1 MSALGTLVVSI
12 AMDTLEF
19 SKGIDKSAY
28 ESRKFAE
35 ELDRK
40 LNRSIKTATDGF
52 KGFALGALGAVG
64 ATLSVSAA
72 IAKLNTTFQALDKA
86 AKDSQRFGIPI
97 EQLTALQF
105 AANLSGVQVDKLG
118 DSLKDLLKNASE
130 AANGV
135 KGQASLFRALGVD
148 VVDASGKV
156 RSAGDLIG
164 DLAEVFSSLDDGAT
178 KTNLAMKVFGES
190 GKELIPMLNAGR
202 DGIRGMTDEAKAL
215 GIAMDSDAAKAAELF
230 NDNVTRLSSSIDGL
244 FVSASQNLLPALN
257 GITDEL
263 IAANSASKSLFASL
277 KALFTTSIKDGLGF
291 DENERLAELRQEV
304 RDLEQKKASG
314 NLYGGKLGALI
325 PMTPASQ
332 FLDTERD
339 LAEKRAELAIL
350 DARMDARIKE
360 LTAPPKTL
368 PDGSETAASR
378 AAREADANAKKERE
392 ERIRQTLAE
401 ADAAKK
407 AADAKREQ
415 AAADKAH
422 AELMKEL
429 GQQNQAYDELVAYLD
444 QHDEYLKAREAE
456 TKAMRE
462 QLEEIGLTDRAL
474 AELRSRRMRETAA
487 LKESTAAKEQDT
499 FAAEKLRKEAEE
511 LRKQADLSTEIFNRQ
526 QVANSAKVLADEYKK
541 VNEEI
546 SRSLTDALVRGF
558 ESGKTL
564 AQSFGDY
571 LKNYFKTLV
580 VRVAVQPVAAGL
592 GAAVGSILLPGG
604 VQAAQGGGAAGADPL
619 ASAFFADPV
628 GTIKSAYSALTSGG
642 SLLTANSAAEF
653 SSIISDFGFELAT
666 QGGFLQDFGASLFNN
681 SEALGNLSQAAGVAF
696 SALSAFNS
704 LKDGKYL
711 SAVGTG
717 FGYALG
723 GPLGATLGNFVGG
736 ALDKL
741 FGFGKSGGRNAFGT
755 FNTLNGE
762 NTGTEARFKNE
773 ADFDGQ
779 IAEFGQAFEKRYL
792 QLTQALGGVAGDIG
806 TYIRIKTDIG
816 GDSPSDAYFSTV
828 LNGQNVLSTGGGGVG
843 RSDEALKAALEGQ
856 AVRNLVAVLQKT
868 DFADNLDAIFDTAN
882 AASDTL
888 ERLNSV
894 LEKANLVRY
903 LNLNLNVF
911 ADNIRNLTLVSA
923 ESLDALIGAAG
934 GTEQLSAALSAYM
947 NVFATDSE
955 RLANAQEQLRSQ
967 FESLNI
973 QVPESTAELRKLID
987 AQDLTTSSGR
997 ETYLALIALAETF
1010 KQVKATEEQVQAAI
1024 AQTTQRTKDYINL
1037 LNGDTKT
1044 ALQQIAEQIAETT
1057 EQLYSTTDPLQRI
1070 ALEGQLADLVFQRY
1084 EAELGMLGKIMS
1096 VTQEVMAGFEAQRI
1110 ASTAARQQITGQG
1123 PLVMSASQIRA
1134 GIQEATE
1141 LGTLP
1146 SALGLQTANERVAQ
1160 LNADRLAEASRIE
1173 GLQGQGQ
1180 QAKDFMAQQQAKLNE
1195 QFDLARKA
1203 AGLFNSSTR
1212 FGTAVGLGKG
1222 GGVASAVFNEAT
1234 KRMAVDYQSIQY
1246 QIGREGDIK
1255 GLRDQL
1261 AAERSELGGISINTG
1276 VYGANGRIS
1285 TAEKAF
1291 QNSAAAYTAK
1301 LLEISQAQARAAAI
1315 GQNLA
1320 TAEIQRAQAQEEF
1333 AEQIQ
1338 MYVLDAGK
1346 ATNKL
1351 SKLREE
1357 TLKYFEQQQ
1366 ALANLMTGSA
1376 QNIRGVVQQVR
1387 YNSLSSMDQLN
1398 TLQAQF
1404 ATAYSAGLVSS
1415 GEALAGYGDTLAS
1428 LIDPT
1433 LQKAAEV
1440 FGEGSFEY
1448 DRLRGILLNQAEAIA
1463 GRLEGLT
1470 PKDYQRHSLALLDT
1484 IDSSLALIEEHT
1496 RSAEALIVDA
1506 INNSK
1511 SATVD
1516 ALRQLLNAMQGNPVQ
1531 AFSVG
1536 GLVRGP
1542 GTTTSDQIRA
1552 ALSTN
1557 EYVMQSGAV
1566 RKFGVDFM
1574 DQINDGYLP
1583 MARIPG
1589 LSNARSMGAGD
1600 QKVLNELRRIEG
1612 AVQSLERTV
1621 MIGDAQIARN
1631 TGETNRVFK
1640 RTEDGDAILV
1650 RMVE

>member
-1 MSALGTLVVSI
+1 MSALGNLVVSI

-19 SKGIDKSAY
+19 DKGIDKTSK
-28 ESRKFAE
+28 ESQKLAK
-35 ELDRK
+35 ELDQK
-40 LNRSIKTATDGF
+40 LNRSIRMVTDGF

-72 IAKLNTTFQALDKA
+72 ISKLNNTFLTLDKA
-86 AKDSQRFGIPI
+86 AKDAQRFGVPI

-105 AANLSGVQVDKLG
+105 AANLSGVSVDKLG
-118 DSLKDLLKNASE
+118 DSMKDLLKNASE

-135 KGQASLFRALGVD
+135 QGQSNLFRALGVD
-148 VVDASGKV
+148 VTDASGKV
-156 RSAGDLIG
+156 RSASDLIG
-164 DLAEVFSSLDDGAT
+164 DLAEVFSGLDDGAT

-202 DGIRGMTDEAKAL
+202 DGIKGMTDEAERA
-215 GIAMDSDAAKAAELF
+215 GVVMGSETAKAAEMF
-230 NDNVTRLSSSIDGL
+230 NDNMSRLAGSVDSLFIGLAEGLLPSLVDVTNEMVAGTRAAGEFGAGIEAALSKFTND
-244 FVSASQNLLPALN
+244 FVRSASPA
-257 GITDEL
+257 E
-263 IAANSASKSLFASL
+263 
-277 KALFTTSIKDGLGF
+277 
-291 DENERLAELRQEV
+291 
-304 RDLEQKKASG
+304 
-314 NLYGGKLGALI
+314 
-325 PMTPASQ
+325 
-332 FLDTERD
+332 
-339 LAEKRAELAIL
+339 
-350 DARMDARIKE
+350 RIKE
-360 LTAPPKTL
+360 LEQTIKAIESYTNSGESLGPFGMDKFLGFDKEGLASKKAELALYKKELDDIITSIVAPPTQGASFDLMQQNRDK
-368 PDGSETAASR
+368 ERKAAEQR
-378 AAREADANAKKERE
+378 IRDLLAQADASKLAAEATKAQQKAERE
-392 ERIRQTLAE
+392 Y
-401 ADAAKK
+401 AA
-407 AADAKREQ
+407 Q
-415 AAADKAH
+415 
-422 AELMKEL
+422 MKEL

-511 LRKQADLSTEIFNRQ
+511 LRKQADLSAEIFNRQ

-681 SEALGNLSQAAGVAF
+681 AEGLGKLSQAAGVAF
-696 SALSAFNS
+696 TALSAFNS

-792 QLTQALGGVAGDIG
+792 QLTQALGGMAGDIG

-923 ESLDALIGAAG
+923 ESLDALIGVAG

-1024 AQTTQRTKDYINL
+1024 AQTTQRTRDYINL

-1044 ALQQIAEQIAETT
+1044 ALQQIAGQIAETT

-1141 LGTLP
+1141 LGALP
-1146 SALGLQTANERVAQ
+1146 SALGLQTANERVAA
-1160 LNADRLAEASRIE
+1160 LNAQRDSQAAAIDILRGQESQAQEFQASRQVALAEQVE
-1173 GLQGQGQ
+1173 L
-1180 QAKDFMAQQQAKLNE
+1180 AK
-1195 QFDLARKA
+1195 KA
-1203 AGLFNSSTR
+1203 AGLFNANVTY
-1212 FGTAVGLGKG
+1212 GTAIGRGAG
-1222 GGVASAVFNEAT
+1222 GGRASAAFNSAT
-1234 KRMAVDYQSIQY
+1234 NRVSVDYQDIQY
-1246 QIGREGDIK
+1246 QIGREGDVHA
-1255 GLRDQL
+1255 LRDQL
-1261 AAERSELGGISINTG
+1261 KRERDELGGLSINAG

-1285 TAEKAF
+1285 AAERAF
-1291 QNSAAAYTAK
+1291 ENSAQAYAAK
-1301 LLEISQAQARAAAI
+1301 ILEISQAQARAAEI

-1338 MYVLDAGK
+1338 QYVLDAGK
-1346 ATNKL
+1346 ATSKL

-1470 PKDYQRHSLALLDT
+1470 PKDYQRDSLALLDT

-1552 ALSTN
+1552 ALSTD
-1557 EYVMQSGAV
+1557 EYVMQAGAV
-1566 RKFGVDFM
+1566 RKFGVGFM

-1589 LSNARSMGAGD
+1589 LSNARSMAAGD
-1600 QKVLNELRRIEG
+1600 QDMLNELRRIEG
-1612 AVQSLERTV
+1612 AVQRLERTV
-1621 MIGDAQIARN
+1621 MIGDAQIAKN
-1631 TGETNRVFK
+1631 TGEVARVYK
-1640 RTEDGDAILV
+1640 RADDGDAV
-1650 RMVE
+1650 RVRAVE

>member
-1 MSALGTLVVSI
+1 MSALGNLVVSI

-19 SKGIDKSAY
+19 SKGIDKGSY
-28 ESRKFAE
+28 EAQKFAK
-35 ELDRK
+35 ELDQK
-40 LNRSIKTATDGF
+40 LNRSIRTVTDGF

-72 IAKLNTTFQALDKA
+72 ISKLNNTFLTLDKA
-86 AKDSQRFGIPI
+86 AKDAQRFGIPI

-105 AANLSGVQVDKLG
+105 AANLSDVSVDKLG

-135 KGQASLFRALGVD
+135 KGQSSLFRALGVE
-148 VVDASGKV
+148 VTDASGKV
-156 RSAGDLIG
+156 RSASDLIG
-164 DLAEVFSSLDDGAT
+164 DLAEVFSGLDDGAT

-190 GKELIPMLNAGR
+190 GKDLIPLLNAGR
-202 DGIRGMTDEAKAL
+202 DGIRSMTDEAERA
-215 GIAMDSDAAKAAELF
+215 GVVMGSETAKAAEMF
-230 NDNVTRLSSSIDGL
+230 NDNVSRLAGSVDSLFIGL
-244 FVSASQNLLPALN
+244 AEGLLPSLVDVTNEMVAGTRAAGEFGAGIEAALSKFTN
-257 GITDEL
+257 DMFRG
-263 IAANSASKSLFASL
+263 ASP
-277 KALFTTSIKDGLGF
+277 
-291 DENERLAELRQEV
+291 AE
-304 RDLEQKKASG
+304 
-314 NLYGGKLGALI
+314 
-325 PMTPASQ
+325 
-332 FLDTERD
+332 
-339 LAEKRAELAIL
+339 
-350 DARMDARIKE
+350 RIKE
-360 LTAPPKTL
+360 LEQTIKVIEAYTNSGESLGPFGMDKFLGFDKEGLASKKAELALYKKELDDIITSIVAPPAHGASFDLMQQNRDK
-368 PDGSETAASR
+368 ERKAAEQR
-378 AAREADANAKKERE
+378 IRDLLAQADASKLAAEATKAQQKAERE
-392 ERIRQTLAE
+392 Y
-401 ADAAKK
+401 AA
-407 AADAKREQ
+407 Q
-415 AAADKAH
+415 
-422 AELMKEL
+422 MKEL

-580 VRVAVQPVAAGL
+580 VRVAVQPVAGAL

-604 VQAAQGGGAAGADPL
+604 VQAAQGSGAAGADPL

-653 SSIISDFGFELAT
+653 SSIISDFGFELTT

-755 FNTLNGE
+755 FNTLNGA

-828 LNGQNVLSTGGGGVG
+828 LNGQNVLSTGGGGIG

-868 DFADNLDAIFDTAN
+868 DFADNLDALFDTAN

-955 RLANAQEQLRSQ
+955 RLTNAQEQLRSQ
-967 FESLNI
+967 FESLNL
-973 QVPESTAELRKLID
+973 QVPKSTIELRKLID
-987 AQDLTTSSGR
+987 AQDLTTLSGR
-997 ETYLALIALAETF
+997 ETYLSLIALAETF
-1010 KQVKATEEQVQAAI
+1010 KQVMATEEQVQAAI
-1024 AQTTQRTKDYINL
+1024 EQTTQRTKDYINL

-1044 ALQQIAEQIAETT
+1044 ALQQIAGQIVSTT

-1084 EAELGMLGKIMS
+1084 EAELGMLGKILS

-1110 ASTAARQQITGQG
+1110 ASTAARQQVTGQG
-1123 PLVMSASQIRA
+1123 PLIMSASQIRA
-1134 GIQEATE
+1134 GIREATE
-1141 LGTLP
+1141 LGSLP
-1146 SALGLQTANERVAQ
+1146 SALGLQTANDRVAA
-1160 LNADRLAEASRIE
+1160 LNA
-1173 GLQGQGQ
+1173 Q
-1180 QAKDFMAQQQAKLNE
+1180 KTAQQLAIEKSFAGRNQAQDFVQSAQANLNAE
-1195 QFDLARKA
+1195 IEMAKKA
-1203 AGLFNSSTR
+1203 AGLFNSNIT
-1212 FGTAVGLGKG
+1212 FGSAVGLAAG
-1222 GGVASAVFNEAT
+1222 GGRANAKFNTATNRISA
-1234 KRMAVDYQSIQY
+1234 DYQNIQY
-1246 QIGREGDIK
+1246 QVGREGDVHA
-1255 GLRDQL
+1255 LRNQL
-1261 AAERSELGGISINTG
+1261 KEARSELGGRSINDG
-1276 VYGANGRIS
+1276 VYGANSRI
-1285 TAEKAF
+1285 AALEKALK
-1291 QNSAAAYTAK
+1291 NASAAYAARIA
-1301 LLEISQAQARAAAI
+1301 EVASAQAKATQIA
-1315 GQNLA
+1315 QNLA
-1320 TAEIQRAQAQEEF
+1320 TAEVQRVNAQEKF

-1338 MYVLDAGK
+1338 QYVLDAGK
-1346 ATNKL
+1346 ATSKL

-1366 ALANLMTGSA
+1366 ALAGLMTGSA
-1376 QNIRGVVQQVR
+1376 QSIRDVVQQVR
-1387 YNSLSSMDQLN
+1387 FNSLSSMDQLQ

-1404 ATAYSAGLVSS
+1404 ASAYSSGLVSS
-1415 GEALAGYGDTLAS
+1415 GEVLVGYGNTLAG
-1428 LIDPT
+1428 LIDPL

-1440 FGEGSFEY
+1440 YGEGGFEY
-1448 DRLRGILLNQAEAIA
+1448 ERLRGALLNQAEAIA
-1463 GRLEGLT
+1463 GRLEGLA
-1470 PKDYQRHSLALLDT
+1470 PKDFQQESLALLDT
-1484 IDSSLALIEEHT
+1484 IDNSLSLIEEHT

-1506 INNSK
+1506 INSSK

-1531 AFSVG
+1531 GFSVG
-1536 GLVRGP
+1536 GFVSGA
-1542 GTTTSDQIRA
+1542 GTSSSDQVRA
-1552 ALSTN
+1552 MLSTGEFVIKEN
-1557 EYVMQSGAV
+1557 SV

-1574 DQINDGYLP
+1574 QQLNEGSLP
-1583 MARIPG
+1583 MARVSG
-1589 LSNARSMGAGD
+1589 LSMARSGFGGD
-1600 QKVLNELRRIEG
+1600 ESTLAELRKIQD
-1612 AVQSLERTV
+1612 AVGRLERTV
-1621 MIGDAQIARN
+1621 MIGDQAVAKN
-1631 TGETNRVFK
+1631 TGDVARVFK
-1640 RTEDGDAILV
+1640 RIEDVDAINV
-1650 RMVE
+1650 RVVE

>member
-19 SKGIDKSAY
+19 SKGIDKGSY
-28 ESRKFAE
+28 EAQKFAK
-35 ELDRK
+35 ELDQK
-40 LNRSIKTATDGF
+40 LNRSIRTVTDGF

-64 ATLSVSAA
+64 AVATVSAA
-72 IAKLNTTFQALDKA
+72 LSKLNTSFQTLDKA

-118 DSLKDLLKNASE
+118 DSMKDLLKNVSE

-135 KGQASLFRALGVD
+135 KGQSSLFRALGVD

-156 RSAGDLIG
+156 RGANELME

-190 GKELIPMLNAGR
+190 GKDLIPLLNAGR
-202 DGIRGMTDEAKAL
+202 DGLREYTQEARAFGAVITAEAAKSAELYNDNLSRVSTSVDSLFRSLASDLLPGINNVTTAMIEATAVAGSLGEGIQVLFNEAINSGSPAQRIQDLNKELLSARERLDTYTGSVAKFFNSKEVAAIETQIRYNKLLLEDQ
-215 GIAMDSDAAKAAELF
+215 ISDALKPP
-230 NDNVTRLSSSIDGL
+230 SS
-244 FVSASQNLLPALN
+244 
-257 GITDEL
+257 
-263 IAANSASKSLFASL
+263 
-277 KALFTTSIKDGLGF
+277 
-291 DENERLAELRQEV
+291 
-304 RDLEQKKASG
+304 
-314 NLYGGKLGALI
+314 
-325 PMTPASQ
+325 
-332 FLDTERD
+332 
-339 LAEKRAELAIL
+339 
-350 DARMDARIKE
+350 
-360 LTAPPKTL
+360 L
-368 PDGSETAASR
+368 PDGSETAVAR
-378 AAREADANAKKERE
+378 ARREAAEKEKQARE

-456 TKAMRE
+456 TKAMRD

-604 VQAAQGGGAAGADPL
+604 VQAAQGSGAAGADPL

-723 GPLGATLGNFVGG
+723 GSLGATLGNFVGG

-755 FNTLNGE
+755 FNTLNGA

-868 DFADNLDAIFDTAN
+868 DFADNLDALFDTAN

-1024 AQTTQRTKDYINL
+1024 AQTTQRTRDYINL

-1123 PLVMSASQIRA
+1123 PLVMSAGQIRA

-1160 LNADRLAEASRIE
+1160 LNSDRLAEAARIE

-1203 AGLFNSSTR
+1203 SGLFNSNIR

-1222 GGVASAVFNEAT
+1222 GGVASAIFNEAT

-1246 QIGREGDIK
+1246 QIGREGDIT

-1261 AAERSELGGISINTG
+1261 AAQRNDLGGISINTG

-1320 TAEIQRAQAQEEF
+1320 TAEVQRAQAQEEF

-1338 MYVLDAGK
+1338 QYVLDAGK
-1346 ATNKL
+1346 ATSKL

-1463 GRLEGLT
+1463 GRLEGLA
-1470 PKDYQRHSLALLDT
+1470 PKDYQRDSLALLDT
-1484 IDSSLALIEEHT
+1484 IDSSLSLIEEHT

-1600 QKVLNELRRIEG
+1600 QEVLNELRRIEG
-1612 AVQSLERTV
+1612 AVQRLERTV

-1631 TGETNRVFK
+1631 TGEMNRVFK

>member
-19 SKGIDKSAY
+19 TKGIDKSSY
-28 ESRKFAE
+28 EAQKFAK
-35 ELDRK
+35 ELDQK
-40 LNRSIKTATDGF
+40 LNRSIRTVTDGF
-52 KGFALGALGAVG
+52 KGFALGALGAIG
-64 ATLSVSAA
+64 AVTSVSAA
-72 IAKLNTTFQALDKA
+72 IGKLNNTFLAMDKA
-86 AKDSQRFGIPI
+86 AKDAQRFGVPI

-105 AANLSGVQVDKLG
+105 AANLSGVQMDKLG
-118 DSLKDLLKNASE
+118 DSMKDLLKNASE

-148 VVDASGKV
+148 VTDASGKV
-156 RSAGDLIG
+156 RSASDLIG
-164 DLAEVFSSLDDGAT
+164 DLAEVFSGLDDGAT

-202 DGIRGMTDEAKAL
+202 AGIKGMTDEAERA
-215 GIAMDSDAAKAAELF
+215 GVVMGSETSKAAEMF
-230 NDNVTRLSSSIDGL
+230 NDNMSRLAGSVDSLFIGL
-244 FVSASQNLLPALN
+244 AEGLLPSLVDVTNEMVTGTRVAGEFGAGIEAALSKLTN
-257 GITDEL
+257 DTL
-263 IAANSASKSLFASL
+263 RSAN
-277 KALFTTSIKDGLGF
+277 
-291 DENERLAELRQEV
+291 
-304 RDLEQKKASG
+304 
-314 NLYGGKLGALI
+314 
-325 PMTPASQ
+325 PAQ
-332 FLDTERD
+332 
-339 LAEKRAELAIL
+339 
-350 DARMDARIKE
+350 RIKE
-360 LTAPPKTL
+360 LEGTIKAIEAYTKSGESLGPFGMDKFLGFDKEGLASKKAELALYKKELDEIINSIVAPPTQGASFDLMQQNRDKQRK
-368 PDGSETAASR
+368 AAEQR
-378 AAREADANAKKERE
+378 IRDLLAQADASKLAAEATKAQQKVERE
-392 ERIRQTLAE
+392 Y
-401 ADAAKK
+401 AA
-407 AADAKREQ
+407 Q
-415 AAADKAH
+415 
-422 AELMKEL
+422 MKEL

-456 TKAMRE
+456 TKAMRD

-511 LRKQADLSTEIFNRQ
+511 LRKQADLSTEIFNKQ

-580 VRVAVQPVAAGL
+580 VRVAVQPVAGAL
-592 GAAVGSILLPGG
+592 GAAVGSILLPSG

-666 QGGFLQDFGASLFNN
+666 QGGFLKDFGATLFNN

-696 SALSAFNS
+696 TALSAFNS
-704 LKDGKYL
+704 LKDGRYL
-711 SAVGTG
+711 SAAGAGV
-717 FGYALG
+717 GYAFG

-741 FGFGKSGGRNAFGT
+741 FGFGKGGGRNAFGT
-755 FNTLNGE
+755 FNTLNGA
-762 NTGTEARFKNE
+762 NTGTEARFKPE
-773 ADFDGQ
+773 ADFDAQ

-792 QLTQALGGVAGDIG
+792 QLTQALGGMAGDIG

-828 LNGQNVLSTGGGGVG
+828 LNGQNVLSTGSGGIG

-856 AVRNLVAVLQKT
+856 ALRNLVAVLQKT
-868 DFADNLDAIFDTAN
+868 DFADNLDALFDTAN

-903 LNLNLNVF
+903 LNLNLNMF

-934 GTEQLSAALSAYM
+934 GTEQLSAALSVYM
-947 NVFATDSE
+947 NAFATDSE

-967 FESLNI
+967 FESLNVA
-973 QVPESTAELRKLID
+973 VPKSVVELRRLID
-987 AQDLTTSSGR
+987 SQDLTTTSGR

-1024 AQTTQRTKDYINL
+1024 AQTTQRTRDYINL
-1037 LNGDTKT
+1037 LTGDTKT
-1044 ALQQIAEQIAETT
+1044 ALQQIADQIMSTT
-1057 EQLYSTTDPLQRI
+1057 EQLYGTTDPLQRI

-1096 VTQEVMAGFEAQRI
+1096 VTQEVMAGFEAERI
-1110 ASTAARQQITGQG
+1110 ASAAARQQITGQG
-1123 PLVMSASQIRA
+1123 PLVMSASQIRS
-1134 GIQEATE
+1134 GVREATE
-1141 LGTLP
+1141 LGSLP
-1146 SALGLQTANERVAQ
+1146 SALGLQTANDRVAA
-1160 LNADRLAEASRIE
+1160 LNA
-1173 GLQGQGQ
+1173 Q
-1180 QAKDFMAQQQAKLNE
+1180 KTAQQLTIEKSFAGRNQAQDFVQSAQANLDAEIEMAK
-1195 QFDLARKA
+1195 KA
-1203 AGLFNSSTR
+1203 AGLFNSNIA
-1212 FGTAVGLGKG
+1212 FGSAVGLSLG
-1222 GGVASAVFNEAT
+1222 GGRANATFNTSTNRISA
-1234 KRMAVDYQSIQY
+1234 DYQNIQY
-1246 QIGREGDIK
+1246 QVGREGDVYA
-1255 GLRDQL
+1255 LRNQL
-1261 AAERSELGGISINTG
+1261 QEARSELGGRSINDG
-1276 VYGANGRIS
+1276 VYGANSRI
-1285 TAEKAF
+1285 AALEKAL
-1291 QNSAAAYTAK
+1291 NNASAAYAARIA
-1301 LLEISQAQARAAAI
+1301 EVASAQAKATQIA
-1315 GQNLA
+1315 QNLA
-1320 TAEIQRAQAQEEF
+1320 TAEIQRVDAQGKF

-1338 MYVLDAGK
+1338 QYVLDAGK
-1346 ATNKL
+1346 ATSKL

-1366 ALANLMTGSA
+1366 ALAGLMTGSA
-1376 QNIRGVVQQVR
+1376 QSIRDVVQQVR
-1387 YNSLSSMDQLN
+1387 FNSLSSMDQLQ
-1398 TLQAQF
+1398 TLQGQF
-1404 ATAYSAGLVSS
+1404 ASAYSSGLVSS
-1415 GEALAGYGDTLAS
+1415 GEALVGYGNTLAG
-1428 LIDPT
+1428 LIDPL
-1433 LQKAAEV
+1433 LQKAADV
-1440 FGEGSFEY
+1440 YGEGGFEY
-1448 DRLRGILLNQAEAIA
+1448 ERLRGALLNQAEAIA
-1463 GRLEGLT
+1463 GRLEGLA
-1470 PKDYQRHSLALLDT
+1470 PKDFQQESLALLDT
-1484 IDSSLALIEEHT
+1484 IDNSLSLIEEHT

-1531 AFSVG
+1531 GFSVG
-1536 GLVRGP
+1536 GFVSGA
-1542 GTTTSDQIRA
+1542 GTSSSDQVRA
-1552 ALSTN
+1552 MLSTGEFVIKAN
-1557 EYVMQSGAV
+1557 SV

-1574 DQINDGYLP
+1574 EQLNEGSLP
-1583 MARIPG
+1583 MARLPG
-1589 LSNARSMGAGD
+1589 ISMARSGFGGD
-1600 QKVLNELRRIEG
+1600 ESTLAELRKIQD
-1612 AVQSLERTV
+1612 AVGRLERTV
-1621 MIGDAQIARN
+1621 MIGDQAVAKN
-1631 TGETNRVFK
+1631 TGDVARVFK
-1640 RTEDGDAILV
+1640 RIEDVDAINV
-1650 RMVE
+1650 RVVE

>member
-19 SKGIDKSAY
+19 TKGIDKSSY
-28 ESRKFAE
+28 ESQKFAK
-35 ELDRK
+35 ELDQK
-40 LNRSIKTATDGF
+40 LNRSIRTVTEGF

-64 ATLSVSAA
+64 AVATVSAA
-72 IAKLNTTFQALDKA
+72 LSKLNTTFQTLDKA
-86 AKDSQRFGIPI
+86 AKDAQRFGIPI

-105 AANLSGVQVDKLG
+105 AANISGVEIDKLG
-118 DSLKDLLKNASE
+118 DSMKDLLKNASE

-135 KGQASLFRALGVD
+135 KGQASIFRALGVD

-156 RSAGDLIG
+156 RGANELLS
-164 DLAEVFSSLDDGAT
+164 DLAEVFSSIDDGAT

-190 GKELIPMLNAGR
+190 GKDLIPMLNAGR
-202 DGIRGMTDEAKAL
+202 DGLREYTEQASAFGAVITAE
-215 GIAMDSDAAKAAELF
+215 AAKAAEIYNANLTKVNSSVDSLFKSFAGSFLPSLNNVTSAMIEATAVAGSLGEGIQVLF
-230 NDNVTRLSSSIDGL
+230 NEAINSGSPAQRIQDLNKELLS
-244 FVSASQNLLPALN
+244 AR
-257 GITDEL
+257 
-263 IAANSASKSLFASL
+263 
-277 KALFTTSIKDGLGF
+277 
-291 DENERLAELRQEV
+291 ERLDTYTGSVAKFFNSKEV
-304 RDLEQKKASG
+304 TALETQIRY
-314 NLYGGKLGALI
+314 NKLLLENQI
-325 PMTPASQ
+325 NDV
-332 FLDTERD
+332 L
-339 LAEKRAELAIL
+339 K
-350 DARMDARIKE
+350 
-360 LTAPPKTL
+360 PPSTL
-368 PDGSETAASR
+368 PDGSETAVAR
-378 AAREADANAKKERE
+378 AKREADEKERQARE

-407 AADAKREQ
+407 AADAKRLKEK
-415 AAADKAH
+415 AEKDHAD
-422 AELMKEL
+422 LMKKIRQEDKETAL
-429 GQQNQAYDELVAYLD
+429 NLIQQSKDLIEFV
-444 QHDEYLKAREAE
+444 KAREAE

-511 LRKQADLSTEIFNRQ
+511 LRKQADLSTEIFNKQ

-558 ESGKTL
+558 ESGKSL

-580 VRVAVQPVAAGL
+580 VRVAVQPVAGAL

-653 SSIISDFGFELAT
+653 SSIISDFGFELTA
-666 QGGFLQDFGASLFNN
+666 QGGFLKDFGASLFNN
-681 SEALGNLSQAAGVAF
+681 AEGLGQLSQAAGVAF
-696 SALSAFNS
+696 TALSAFNS

-755 FNTLNGE
+755 FNTLNGA
-762 NTGTEARFKNE
+762 NTGTEARFKPE
-773 ADFDGQ
+773 ADFDAQ

-792 QLTQALGGVAGDIG
+792 QLTQALGGVAGNIG
-806 TYIRIKTDIG
+806 TFIRIKTDIG
-816 GDSPSDAYFSTV
+816 GDSPSDAYFSTA
-828 LNGQNVLSTGGGGVG
+828 LNGQNVLSTGGGGIG

-868 DFADNLDAIFDTAN
+868 DFADNLDALFDTAN

-934 GTEQLSAALSAYM
+934 GTEQLSTALSAYM

-955 RLANAQEQLRSQ
+955 RLANAKEKLRSE
-967 FESLNI
+967 FAALNL
-973 QVPESTAELRKLID
+973 QVPKSAIELRKMID

-997 ETYLALIALAETF
+997 ATWLTLIDLAETF

-1044 ALQQIAEQIAETT
+1044 ALQNIASQIVATT
-1057 EQLYSTTDPLQRI
+1057 EQLYGTTDPLQRI

-1146 SALGLQTANERVAQ
+1146 EALGLQTANERVAQ
-1160 LNADRLAEASRIE
+1160 LNAQRDSQAAAIDILRGQESQAQEFQASRQAALAEQIE
-1173 GLQGQGQ
+1173 L
-1180 QAKDFMAQQQAKLNE
+1180 AK
-1195 QFDLARKA
+1195 KA
-1203 AGLFNSSTR
+1203 TGLFNANTA
-1212 FGTAVGLGKG
+1212 FGSAFGRGAG
-1222 GGVASAVFNEAT
+1222 GGRASAAFDSAT
-1234 KRMAVDYQSIQY
+1234 NRVSVDYQDIQY
-1246 QIGREGDIK
+1246 QIGSEGDVHA
-1255 GLRDQL
+1255 LRNQL
-1261 AAERSELGGISINTG
+1261 AAQRDDLGGLSINSG
-1276 VYGANGRIS
+1276 VYGANERIS
-1285 TAEKAF
+1285 GAERAF
-1291 QNSAAAYTAK
+1291 ENSAQAYAAK
-1301 LLEISQAQARAAAI
+1301 ILEISQAQARAVEI

-1338 MYVLDAGK
+1338 QYVLDAGK
-1346 ATNKL
+1346 ATSKL

-1440 FGEGSFEY
+1440 FGEGGFEY
-1448 DRLRGILLNQAEAIA
+1448 ERIRGILLNQAEAIA
-1463 GRLEGLT
+1463 ARLEGLT
-1470 PKDYQRHSLALLDT
+1470 PKDYQRDSLALLDT
-1484 IDSSLALIEEHT
+1484 IDSSLSLIEEHA

-1552 ALSTN
+1552 ALSTD
-1557 EYVMQSGAV
+1557 EYVMQAGAV
-1566 RKFGVDFM
+1566 RKFGVGFM

-1589 LSNARSMGAGD
+1589 LSNVRSMGAGD
-1600 QKVLNELRRIEG
+1600 QDVLNELRRIEG
-1612 AVQSLERTV
+1612 AVQRLEQTV
-1621 MIGDAQIARN
+1621 MIGDAQIAKN
-1631 TGETNRVFK
+1631 TGEMARLDRRV
-1640 RTEDGDAILV
+1640 DGGDAVNVRILP
-1650 RMVE
+1650 